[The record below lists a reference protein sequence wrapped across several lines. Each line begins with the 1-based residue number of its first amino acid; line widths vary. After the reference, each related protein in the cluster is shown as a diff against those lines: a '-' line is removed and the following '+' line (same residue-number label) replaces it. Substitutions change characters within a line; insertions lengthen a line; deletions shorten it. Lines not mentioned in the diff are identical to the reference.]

1 MFYSK
6 IDNHQV
12 KKLIL
17 TGKPPKKKVKKLH
30 TLCELSQKIRD
41 PPPIISQQFQP
52 LLELKN
58 RCFCFLQLL
67 RVCE

>member
-17 TGKPPKKKVKKLH
+17 TGKPPKKNVKKLH

-41 PPPIISQQFQP
+41 PPPLISQQFQQ
-52 LLELKN
+52 LFELEN
-58 RCFCFLQLL
+58 QSFLQL
-67 RVCE
+67 